1 MSEGILVPCSECDK
15 LRICVGGVCEECA
28 PEKPETPWNQ
38 HEDLPILINAEYFER
53 MPIDTHVEAEEM
65 KRFVVIYAQRT
76 EEHTEHLVKLL
87 SMQGIECQCTDM
99 KASPQCLIHVRD
111 NVPDD

>member
-1 MSEGILVPCSECDK
+1 MSDGILVPCSKCDK
-15 LRICVGGVCEECA
+15 LRVCVGGICEECA
-28 PEKPETPWNQ
+28 PEKPWNQ

-76 EEHTEHLVKLL
+76 EEHTEHLVRLL

>member
-1 MSEGILVPCSECDK
+1 MSDGILVPCSKCDK
-15 LRICVGGVCEECA
+15 LRVCVGGICEECA
-28 PEKPETPWNQ
+28 PEKPWNQ

-53 MPIDTHVEAEEM
+53 MPIDTHAESEEM

-76 EEHTEHLVKLL
+76 EEHTEHLVRLL
-87 SMQGIECQCTDM
+87 SMQGIECQCSEM